1 MLLGS
6 EKMDMLRA
14 ARVAV
19 FGLGGVGGQAA
30 EALARCGVGGFSLFD
45 NDTVSLTNINRQVI
59 ATDETVGRLKND
71 VMKERILSINPAA
84 EVETHNVFYL
94 PENADMFPLSEYSY
108 IIDAIDTVSA
118 KLELAVRAERL
129 GVPIISSMG
138 TGNKLDPSQLKIT
151 DIYKTSMC
159 HLARVMRRELK
170 ARGVETLKVVYSSEP
185 ALKPS
190 ASEEQTSKRQTPG
203 SVSFVPPVAGLL
215 IAGEV
220 VRDLTGISGL

>member
-1 MLLGS
+1 MGS
-6 EKMDMLRA
+6 CD
-14 ARVAV
+14 
-19 FGLGGVGGQAA
+19 
-30 EALARCGVGGFSLFD
+30 
-45 NDTVSLTNINRQVI
+45 
-59 ATDETVGRLKND
+59 
-71 VMKERILSINPAA
+71 PAA

-94 PENADMFPLSEYSY
+94 PENADDFPLSEYTY
-108 IIDAIDTVSA
+108 VIDAIDTVSA

-138 TGNKLDPSQLKIT
+138 TGNKLDPSQLKVT

-170 ARGVETLKVVYSSEP
+170 ARDVEKLKVVYSSEP

-190 ASEEQTSKRQTPG
+190 ATEEQTSKRQTPG